1 MAGAEPLVPMANLAG
16 RWGVTSNT
24 VSRRLSFLGIKP
36 IRQGNFRFITT
47 EQLEVA
53 DALQQHILS
62 GRPMEAFPRPEQQE
76 EGGQVVRQVRDKSQ
90 VVRLAPEMAGFLAAI
105 EASRP
110 FDPLSRAKGLAE
122 AADNRLVLTNED
134 LSSLLSQNVS
144 RWRNGHQSYGYEFLR
159 HQQGRQVLW
168 TVKRIIGE
176 V

>member
-1 MAGAEPLVPMANLAG
+1 MTGAEPLVPMADLAG
-16 RWGVTSNT
+16 RWGITSNT

-36 IRQGNFRFITT
+36 IRQGNFRFITP

-62 GRPMEAFPRPEQQE
+62 GKPMEAFPMPEQE
-76 EGGQVVRQVRDKSQ
+76 EGRQVVRQVRDKPQ

-110 FDPLSRAKGLAE
+110 FDPLSRAKGLAD

-168 TVKRIIGE
+168 TVKRFIGE